1 MRIIWNRDATQGFWL
16 PPAIFGGLFILLGI
30 LIFAVP
36 NLLEY
41 IVAGIFVAVG
51 MTLLGVAWQTRARV
65 TYRRIDEEQSP
76 PPL

>member
-1 MRIIWNRDATQGFWL
+1 MQTIWNREATQGFWL
-16 PPAIFGGLFILLGI
+16 APAIFGVVFILLGV

-51 MTLLGVAWQTRARV
+51 VTLLGLAWQTRARV
-65 TYRRIDEEQSP
+65 SYRRIDED
-76 PPL
+76 